1 MKTTLEIAVNAAQ
14 IVARLNSVRMKSST
28 TARKLFNLKKLLE
41 PNFEF
46 YAEEEKKLIDALGGT
61 VAEDG
66 SILFAD
72 QQEGLTKLQE
82 GRKELLSSECDIPID
97 TPILFRDAEGL
108 QVSGREI
115 EILQGLAEFTE

>member
-1 MKTTLEIAVNAAQ
+1 
-14 IVARLNSVRMKSST
+14 MKSST